1 MNPSSGLQ
9 REGVHVFNVTHFEKG
24 LENEDTPKS
33 KTYKIGRSGVNLEQE
48 ILLVCTE
55 IHVER
60 ARARRG
66 EKADSRHCGKRIRIR
81 ESDGTDNLE
90 TH

>member
-9 REGVHVFNVTHFEKG
+9 REGVHVNNVTHFEKG
-24 LENEDTPKS
+24 IENEDTPKS
-33 KTYKIGRSGVNLEQE
+33 KTYKIGRSGVNLERE

-55 IHVER
+55 IVHVER

-66 EKADSRHCGKRIRIR
+66 EKAYSKHCGKRIQIR
-81 ESDGTDNLE
+81 DGTDNLE